1 MIHRTFVP
9 RRYSSSGQFFSLS
22 PDDEE
27 KKEKKCLLKVWALK
41 KAVAKSLA
49 PPSSLSLSLSLP
61 FHERGAALNA
71 FKSEWRYLATYHA
84 NRSGPL

>member
-27 KKEKKCLLKVWALK
+27 KKERKEGEMPSQSLGVK
-41 KAVAKSLA
+41 KAAAKSLA
-49 PPSSLSLSLSLP
+49 RHIPSSLSLSTLS
-61 FHERGAALNA
+61 
-71 FKSEWRYLATYHA
+71 
-84 NRSGPL
+84 